1 MKKYDQCAKIE
12 TRFLKSNISLVAH
25 QNYAH
30 KAIDEKYTC
39 KKCQKIF
46 GNKNNLRRHIKV
58 NHEGQRHK
66 CQKCNKEL
74 TSKTILAKHEKIFHT
89 KD

>member
-39 KKCQKIF
+39 KKCQKQF
-46 GNKNNLRRHIKV
+46 SGNNNSNRHIRI

-74 TSKTILAKHEKIFHT
+74 TSKKILAKHEKIFHT